1 MREEALARFKA
12 LHAFNSLCEFNCSRA
27 TFNALWAFN
36 SALHVQK
43 FFQSPTA
50 DILQITFKIKQ
61 GNGCVSKVLQTKTVR
76 EVVNDK
82 LVCRYNS
89 LSARGCFKH
98 PIIFT
103 SVKLCSKFCIILRS
117 IATTIS
123 SIGQP

>member
-1 MREEALARFKA
+1 MVKKKDTEAQFKA
-12 LHAFNSLCEFNCSRA
+12 LHAFNSPREFNCSRA

-61 GNGCVSKVLQTKTVR
+61 GNGYVRKVLQTKIVR

-89 LSARGCFKH
+89 LSAIDVKK
-98 PIIFT
+98 T
-103 SVKLCSKFCIILRS
+103 SHHFYFCKIMYQIM
-117 IATTIS
+117 
-123 SIGQP
+123 

>member
-1 MREEALARFKA
+1 MILVKKEGGEARFKA
-12 LHAFNSLCEFNCSRA
+12 LHAFNSLREFNCSRA

-43 FFQSPTA
+43 FFQSPMA

-61 GNGCVSKVLQTKTVR
+61 GNGCVSKVLQTKTAR

-89 LSARGCFKH
+89 LSAIDVKK
-98 PIIFT
+98 T
-103 SVKLCSKFCIILRS
+103 SHHFYFCKIMYQIM
-117 IATTIS
+117 
-123 SIGQP
+123 